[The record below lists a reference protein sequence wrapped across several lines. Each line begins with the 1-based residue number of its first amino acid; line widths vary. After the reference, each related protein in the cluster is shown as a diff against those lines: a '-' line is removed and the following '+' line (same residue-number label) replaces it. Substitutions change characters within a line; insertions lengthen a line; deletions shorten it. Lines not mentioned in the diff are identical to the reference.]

1 MKMSQSIDFSSHNLH
16 YLYSLYAVNS
26 SQKSF
31 SSEQKLVDWNKNSQ
45 IIITKN
51 NNKPVFPGLY
61 YGDQRYKVFT
71 LLKWIKTKQEHHHC
85 QTKESYKKNK
95 RAIWFYLTFECN
107 DSGLTT
113 RIPKSMQKIFGLVTG
128 SLAQLN

>member
-1 MKMSQSIDFSSHNLH
+1 MKTSQSIDFSSHNLH

-31 SSEQKLVDWNKNSQ
+31 SSDQKLVDWNKNNQ

-61 YGDQRYKVFT
+61 YGDQRYKVLT

-85 QTKESYKKNK
+85 QTK
-95 RAIWFYLTFECN
+95 
-107 DSGLTT
+107 
-113 RIPKSMQKIFGLVTG
+113 
-128 SLAQLN
+128 